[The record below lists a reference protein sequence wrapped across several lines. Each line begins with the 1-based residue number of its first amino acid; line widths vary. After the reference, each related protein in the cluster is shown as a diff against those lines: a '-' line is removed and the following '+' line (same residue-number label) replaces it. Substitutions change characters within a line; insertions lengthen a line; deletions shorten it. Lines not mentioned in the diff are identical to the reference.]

1 LVLNEKKAKIIEQQ
15 MKGTTLEQIAQSAH
29 QQVQTADSLNFS
41 AFIVPMLGSEP
52 KFIGAAFNKQLLNK
66 ISAPIAGNGS
76 VFVVRSEAVYGS
88 AALGQTAQLQK
99 QQLEQTLKQQAS
111 QSITALRKAADVKDD
126 RSKFY

>member
-1 LVLNEKKAKIIEQQ
+1 
-15 MKGTTLEQIAQSAH
+15 
-29 QQVQTADSLNFS
+29 
-41 AFIVPMLGSEP
+41 
-52 KFIGAAFNKQLLNK
+52 
-66 ISAPIAGNGS
+66 
-76 VFVVRSEAVYGS
+76 VRSEAVYGS